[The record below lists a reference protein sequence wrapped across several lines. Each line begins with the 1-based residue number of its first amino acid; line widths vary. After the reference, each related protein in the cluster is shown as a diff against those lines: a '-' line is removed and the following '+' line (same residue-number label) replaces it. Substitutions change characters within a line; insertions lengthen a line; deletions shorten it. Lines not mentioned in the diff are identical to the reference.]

1 MVSGVNVALFIHILG
16 VATLFTAMGFLQ
28 RGGAKVRTASTAEE
42 MRLWLSLVETTGR
55 MFPLALLF
63 ILGSGLYMTDQ
74 VWSFDTPWIAV
85 AIVSV
90 VLMGVVG
97 GAVVGRG
104 FSAMG
109 RAAAAVSSSSD
120 LAQAV
125 GAPLPW
131 IAATALNGMAIGL
144 VWLMTIKPGWTQSIL
159 VVSILTVIGALI
171 GSAMVRRPARP

>member
-1 MVSGVNVALFIHILG
+1 MVTGVNVALFIHILG
-16 VATLFTAMGFLQ
+16 VAVLFTAMGFLQ
-28 RGGAKVRTASTAEE
+28 RGGAKVRAASTAEE

-90 VLMGVVG
+90 ILMGVIG
-97 GAVVGRG
+97 GVVVGRD

-109 RAAAAVSSSSD
+109 RAAAGASSSD
-120 LAQAV
+120 LTRAV

-131 IAATALNGMAIGL
+131 IAATALNGMGIGV

-159 VVSILTVIGALI
+159 VVTILTVLGGVIGA
-171 GSAMVRRPARP
+171 AMVRRPSGS

>member
-1 MVSGVNVALFIHILG
+1 
-16 VATLFTAMGFLQ
+16 
-28 RGGAKVRTASTAEE
+28 
-42 MRLWLSLVETTGR
+42 MRLWLGLVETTGR

-90 VLMGVVG
+90 VLMGVIG

-109 RAAAAVSSSSD
+109 RAAAAGPSSD
-120 LAQAV
+120 LARAV
-125 GAPLPW
+125 AVPLPW
-131 IAATALNGMAIGL
+131 IAATALNGMGIGV

-159 VVSILTVIGALI
+159 VVTILTVLGGLIGA
-171 GSAMVRRPARP
+171 AMARRPAST

>member
-1 MVSGVNVALFIHILG
+1 MVTGVNVALFIHILG

-28 RGGAKVRTASTAEE
+28 RGGAKVRASSTAEE
-42 MRLWLSLVETTGR
+42 MRLWLGLVETTGR

-90 VLMGVVG
+90 VLMGVIG

-109 RAAAAVSSSSD
+109 RAAAAGPSSSD
-120 LAQAV
+120 LARAV
-125 GAPLPW
+125 AVPLPRM
-131 IAATALNGMAIGL
+131 AAKAFKGMGIGI
-144 VWLMTIKPGWTQSIL
+144 VGVMTNK
-159 VVSILTVIGALI
+159 
-171 GSAMVRRPARP
+171 